1 LFRRFSQKYWYGWCL
16 TACARWVTV
25 DIMGWKKADF
35 ETRAPHR
42 TILRRGYVRGVFG
55 VAKDH
60 GDWLIFHLP
69 TGMMFLYSAWPTL
82 TEAKRFADALLEREA
97 WNDPKLAEHPHRFN
111 MICDE
116 IADVLGEPRRTMRRI
131 C

>member
-1 LFRRFSQKYWYGWCL
+1 MNHPY
-16 TACARWVTV
+16 
-25 DIMGWKKADF
+25 
-35 ETRAPHR
+35 RAGHR
-42 TILRRGYVRGVFG
+42 AGAAFFFGLANAASVRGVFG